1 MNPTPFSVLP
11 HFTQISIERLARA
24 TRSQRV
30 LEGFFQDMA
39 RDKANVYG

>member
-24 TRSQRV
+24 TRYLRV
-30 LEGFFQDMA
+30 LEGFFQDMT